1 MQIFG
6 SIPFVHYVLKKQT
19 LTVIKV
25 AVQISKNDLRK
36 KIISNSYQE
45 WIRIA
50 NIFVF
55 SDAKDVFA
63 LLKGHER
70 EVNPGEEP
78 TFTWFKSG
86 QEFDPG
92 DRFKVLC
99 KDDEDTLGMVSH
111 Y

>member
-1 MQIFG
+1 M
-6 SIPFVHYVLKKQT
+6 
-19 LTVIKV
+19 
-25 AVQISKNDLRK
+25 
-36 KIISNSYQE
+36 
-45 WIRIA
+45 
-50 NIFVF
+50 
-55 SDAKDVFA
+55 
-63 LLKGHER
+63 LKGHER

>member
-1 MQIFG
+1 M
-6 SIPFVHYVLKKQT
+6 
-19 LTVIKV
+19 
-25 AVQISKNDLRK
+25 
-36 KIISNSYQE
+36 
-45 WIRIA
+45 
-50 NIFVF
+50 
-55 SDAKDVFA
+55 
-63 LLKGHER
+63 LKGHER

-111 Y
+111 KISLEVIHKQRGQIFGYLYPPLFMVYVILLM